1 MLKIYTIGH
10 SNSSQE
16 EFISALQSVGIKT
29 LVDVRSHPQ
38 SSRYPHFSEEPL
50 RMALQ
55 DLGIH
60 YHWAGRQL
68 GGRRSVKPDTL
79 HRALPEDMQGYADYM
94 ETDAFKRS
102 AIQLINLAASDASCF
117 MCAEKLPE
125 DCHRSLISDYLILQG
140 IQVFHLLPPSEM
152 VEHHL
157 RPEARR
163 ESQQLVYDHNTNAE
177 FDLN

>member
-10 SNSSQE
+10 SNSSQA

-38 SSRYPHFSEEPL
+38 STRYPHFSEEPL
-50 RMALQ
+50 RRSLE
-55 DLGIH
+55 DVGIH

-79 HRALPEDMQGYADYM
+79 HRALHEDMQGYADYM
-94 ETDAFKRS
+94 ETDAFKCS
-102 AIQLINLAASDASCF
+102 AVQLINLATSDMTCV
-117 MCAEKLPE
+117 MCAEALPE
-125 DCHRSLISDYLILQG
+125 QCHRSLIADYLILQG
-140 IQVFHLLPPSEM
+140 TQVFHLLPQSEM
-152 VEHHL
+152 AEHHL

-163 ESQQLVYDHNTNAE
+163 ESTELIYDRNTNVML
-177 FDLN
+177 DL